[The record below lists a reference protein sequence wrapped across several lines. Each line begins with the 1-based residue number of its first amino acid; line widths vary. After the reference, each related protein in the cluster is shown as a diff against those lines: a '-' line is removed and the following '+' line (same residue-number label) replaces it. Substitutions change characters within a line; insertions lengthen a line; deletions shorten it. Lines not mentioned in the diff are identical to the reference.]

1 VSDLVHIE
9 VEKKFIQKL
18 FDLAGIPVPKELN
31 ANEFNNALTR
41 INRKLPLGQDVEA
54 SIEEDS
60 IVERGGNEKIKILMI
75 DNVGFIMQRI
85 KQQLSK
91 QNYIVE
97 TSNDVSKAL
106 EKIKKEYFDFIV
118 LNILIPTERE
128 GLMFLNSLKS
138 VLSARKTNTKIIVTG
153 DSLRKEL
160 IVYLRENKVH
170 HILERKPDW
179 ITKLLD
185 VIDKD
190 SFN

>member
-1 VSDLVHIE
+1 MSDIVHIE

-18 FDLAGIPVPKELN
+18 FDLAGMPVPKELN
-31 ANEFNNALTR
+31 AGEFNTALTK
-41 INRKLPLGQDVEA
+41 INRKLPLDKGVEA
-54 SIEEDS
+54 SIDGEAATESD
-60 IVERGGNEKIKILMI
+60 EKVKIYMI

-106 EKIKKEYFDFIV
+106 ERVQKEYFDFIV

-128 GLMFLNSLKS
+128 GLMFLNSLKNILA
-138 VLSARKTNTKIIVTG
+138 VRKVKTKIIVTG

-160 IVYLRENKVH
+160 IVYLRDSKVH

-179 ITKLLD
+179 ITKLIE
-185 VIDKD
+185 VIDKEAV
-190 SFN
+190 S